1 MQRVK
6 NNEFGYLGN
15 PNVKRDGVET
25 SFTKE
30 EIQEYQKCMQDPAYF
45 ARKYVKIISL
55 DEGLVPFDLY
65 PYQEKMF
72 KHFKDNR
79 FSIILACRQS
89 GKSISSVVYLLWYAC
104 FHPEKTIAILA
115 NKGAV
120 AREMLSRIT
129 LALENLP
136 YFLQPGCKALNK
148 GSVEFSNNS
157 KIIASATSGSS
168 IRGLSINLLFLD
180 EFAFV
185 ENDAQFYTSTYPV
198 VSAGKDT
205 QIIITSTANGVGN
218 VYHKLWEG
226 AVQKTNEFTPF
237 RVDWWDVPGRDE
249 KWKQETINNTSE
261 LQFEQEFGNTFHG
274 RGNTL
279 ISANHLLAQ
288 QSKDPEF
295 FKENLYIYEQPID
308 EHEYVITVDVAKG
321 RGQDYSTFTVI
332 DVSSQPFTQVAVFR
346 DNNISPMLLP
356 DLLYKY
362 GKTYNDA
369 YIVIESN
376 DQGAVVCNGLYYDL
390 EYENMFV
397 ESSIKANALGVTM
410 TRRVK
415 RIGCSG
421 IKDLIEQGKLKI
433 QDSQTIVEM
442 STFVSKGNSFM
453 AIAPNHDDL
462 MMNLVLFA
470 WFTTTDIF
478 ESLTNINMKDLL
490 YKERLKEIQDDM
502 LPFGFV
508 ESDNLENERDK
519 YTKDADGNVWME
531 VEWKGSHNI

>member
-1 MQRVK
+1 MSSQIK

-15 PNVKRDGVET
+15 PSVKRDGVE
-25 SFTKE
+25 SQFTRD
-30 EIQEYQKCMQDPAYF
+30 EILEYKRCMDDPIYF
-45 ARKYVKIISL
+45 AQKYVKIISL
-55 DEGLVPFDLY
+55 DDGLVPFSLY

-72 KHFKDNR
+72 SHFNDNR
-79 FSIILACRQS
+79 FSIVLACRQS

-120 AREMLSRIT
+120 AREMLARIT

-136 YFLQPGCKALNK
+136 FFLQPGCKALNK
-148 GSVEFSNNS
+148 GSIEFSNNS
-157 KIIASATSGSS
+157 RIIAAATSGSS

-205 QIIITSTANGVGN
+205 KVIVCSTANGVGN

-226 AVQKTNEFTPF
+226 ATTNTNEFIPF

-249 KWKQETINNTSE
+249 KWKEQTVANTSE

-279 ISANHLLAQ
+279 IGANHLLAQ
-288 QSKDPEF
+288 KAIDPIEY
-295 FKENLYIYEQPID
+295 KENVYVYKKGKHKHDYIM
-308 EHEYVITVDVAKG
+308 TVDVAKG
-321 RGQDYSTFTVI
+321 RGQDYSTFTII
-332 DVSSQPFTQVAVFR
+332 DISTDPFEQVCVFR

-356 DLLYKY
+356 DLIYKY
-362 GKTYNDA
+362 ARMYNDA
-369 YIVIESN
+369 YIIVESN
-376 DQGAVVCNGLYYDL
+376 DQGSVVCNGLYYDL

-397 ESSIKANALGVTM
+397 ESAVKANAIGATM

-415 RIGCSG
+415 RIGCST
-421 IKDLIEQGKLKI
+421 IKDLIEQKKLNI
-433 QDSQTIVEM
+433 NDAQTIIEM
-442 STFVSKGNSFM
+442 TTFVSKGNSFM
-453 AIAPNHDDL
+453 AMAPNHDDL

-478 ESLTNINMKDLL
+478 QSITDIDMKNLL
-490 YKERLKEIQDDM
+490 YKEQLKAIQDDM
-502 LPFGFV
+502 IPFGFIENAV
-508 ESDNLENERDK
+508 DDKPKYEKDKEGNLWFEDNTYNTGRF
-519 YTKDADGNVWME
+519 
-531 VEWKGSHNI
+531 

>member
-1 MQRVK
+1 MSNQRIK

-15 PNVKRDGVET
+15 PSVKRDGVV
-25 SFTKE
+25 SDFSKE
-30 EIQEYQKCMQDPAYF
+30 EIVEYKKCMDDPAYF
-45 ARKYVKIISL
+45 ARKYIKIISL

-72 KHFKDNR
+72 KHFNKNR
-79 FSIILACRQS
+79 FSIVLACRQS

-120 AREMLSRIT
+120 AREMLARVT

-136 YFLQPGCKALNK
+136 FFLQPGCKALNK
-148 GSVEFSNNS
+148 GSIEFSNNS
-157 KIIASATSGSS
+157 KIMAAATSGSS

-205 QIIITSTANGVGN
+205 QIIVTSTANGIGN

-226 AVQKTNEFTPF
+226 AVTKTNEFKPF
-237 RVDWWDVPGRDE
+237 RVDWWDVPGRDD
-249 KWKQETINNTSE
+249 KWKEETISNTSE

-279 ISANHLLAQ
+279 IAANHLLAQ
-288 QSKDPEF
+288 KAVEPISIQ
-295 FKENLYIYEQPID
+295 ENLFIYKEPVKDHDYIIC
-308 EHEYVITVDVAKG
+308 VDVAKG
-321 RGQDYSTFTVI
+321 RGQDYSTFNVI
-332 DVSSQPFTQVAVFR
+332 DVSTEPFEQVCVFR

-356 DLLYKY
+356 DIVYKY
-362 GKTYNDA
+362 AKTYNDA
-369 YIVIESN
+369 YVLIESN
-376 DQGAVVCNGLYYDL
+376 DAGIVVCNGLYYDL

-397 ESSIKANALGVTM
+397 ESAVKKNAIGCTM

-415 RIGCSG
+415 RIGCST
-421 IKDLIEQGKLKI
+421 IKDLIEQKKLTI
-433 QDSQTIVEM
+433 RDGQTIIEM
-442 STFVSKGNSFM
+442 STFVAKGNSFM

-462 MMNLVLFA
+462 MMNLVLFG

-478 ESLTNINMKDLL
+478 QSISDIDMKNML
-490 YKERLKEIQDDM
+490 YKEQLEAIQDDL
-502 LPFGFV
+502 LPFGIINDGQETNKGV
-508 ESDNLENERDK
+508 GDGE
-519 YTKDADGNVWME
+519 GNVWFE
-531 VEWKGSHNI
+531 EDTKTTGLW

>member
-15 PNVKRDGVET
+15 HLVKRDGVET

-30 EIQEYQKCMQDPAYF
+30 EVLEYKRCMEDPCYF
-45 ARKYVKIISL
+45 AKKYIKIISL
-55 DEGLVPFDLY
+55 DDGLVPFELY

-72 KHFKDNR
+72 NHFNDNR
-79 FSIILACRQS
+79 FSIVLACRQS
-89 GKSISSVVYLLWYAC
+89 GKSISSVVYLLWYAV

-115 NKGAV
+115 NKGAI
-120 AREMLSRIT
+120 AREMLARIT

-148 GSVEFSNNS
+148 GSIEFSNNS
-157 KIIASATSGSS
+157 KIVATATSASS
-168 IRGLSINLLFLD
+168 IRGLSVNLLFLD

-185 ENDAQFYTSTYPV
+185 DNDAQFYTSTYPV
-198 VSAGKDT
+198 VTAGKET
-205 QIIITSTANGVGN
+205 QIIICSTANGIGN

-226 AVQKTNEFTPF
+226 AVQSTNEFAPF
-237 RVDWWDVPGRDE
+237 RVDWWDVPGRDD
-249 KWKQETINNTSE
+249 KWKEQTISNTSK

-279 ISANHLLAQ
+279 ISADTLLAQ

-295 FKENLYIYEQPID
+295 VNEKCLIYKNPVED
-308 EHEYVITVDVAKG
+308 HEYIMTVDVSKG
-321 RGQDYSTFTVI
+321 RNQDYSTFTII
-332 DVSSQPFTQVAVFR
+332 DVSTKPFEQVAIFR

-356 DLLYKY
+356 DIIYKY
-362 GKTYNDA
+362 ARIYNQA
-369 YIVIESN
+369 YVVVESN

-390 EYENMFV
+390 EYENVFV
-397 ESSIKANALGVTM
+397 ESSIKANAIGVTM

-421 IKDLIEQGKLKI
+421 IKDLIEQNKLAI
-433 QDSQTIVEM
+433 YDAQTIVEM
-442 STFVSKGNSFM
+442 STFVSKGSSFQ

-470 WFTTTDIF
+470 WFTTTDVF
-478 ESLTNINMKDLL
+478 QSLTDIDMKNML

-502 LPFGFV
+502 LPFGFTT
-508 ESDNLENERDK
+508 EENVNANK
-519 YTKDADGNVWME
+519 YSKDADGNIWFEEKV
-531 VEWKGSHNI
+531 WKGSQNF

>member
-1 MQRVK
+1 MSNQRIK

-15 PNVKRDGVET
+15 PSVKRDGVV
-25 SFTKE
+25 SDFSKE
-30 EIQEYQKCMQDPAYF
+30 EIVEYKKCMDDPAYF
-45 ARKYVKIISL
+45 ARKYIKIISL

-65 PYQEKMF
+65 EYQEKMF
-72 KHFKDNR
+72 KHFNDNR
-79 FSIILACRQS
+79 FSIVLACRQS

-120 AREMLSRIT
+120 AREMLARVT

-136 YFLQPGCKALNK
+136 FFLQPGCKALNK
-148 GSVEFSNNS
+148 GSIEFSNNS
-157 KIIASATSGSS
+157 KIMAAATSGSS

-205 QIIITSTANGVGN
+205 QIIVTSTANGIGN

-226 AVQKTNEFTPF
+226 AVTKTNEFKPF
-237 RVDWWDVPGRDE
+237 RVDWWDVPGRDD
-249 KWKQETINNTSE
+249 KWKEETISNTSE

-279 ISANHLLAQ
+279 IAANHLLAQ
-288 QSKDPEF
+288 KAVEPISIQ
-295 FKENLYIYEQPID
+295 ENLFIYKEPVKDHDYIIC
-308 EHEYVITVDVAKG
+308 VDVAKG
-321 RGQDYSTFTVI
+321 RGQDYSTFNVI
-332 DVSSQPFTQVAVFR
+332 DVSTEPFEQVCVFR

-356 DLLYKY
+356 DIVYKY
-362 GKTYNDA
+362 AKTYNDA
-369 YIVIESN
+369 YVLIESN
-376 DQGAVVCNGLYYDL
+376 DAGIVVCNGLYYDL

-397 ESSIKANALGVTM
+397 ESAVKKNAIGCTM

-415 RIGCSG
+415 RIGCST
-421 IKDLIEQGKLKI
+421 IKDLIEQKKLTI
-433 QDSQTIVEM
+433 RDGQTIIEM
-442 STFVSKGNSFM
+442 STFVAKGNSFM

-462 MMNLVLFA
+462 MMNLVLFG

-478 ESLTNINMKDLL
+478 QSISDIDMKNML
-490 YKERLKEIQDDM
+490 YKEQLEAIQDDL
-502 LPFGFV
+502 LPFGIINDGQETNKGV
-508 ESDNLENERDK
+508 GDGE
-519 YTKDADGNVWME
+519 GNVWFE
-531 VEWKGSHNI
+531 EDTKTTGLW

>member
-295 FKENLYIYEQPID
+295 FKDNLYIYEQPID

>member
-1 MQRVK
+1 MPNQRIK

-15 PNVKRDGVET
+15 PQIKRDGII
-25 SFTKE
+25 SDFTKDQV
-30 EIQEYQKCMQDPAYF
+30 IEYQKCMQDPVYF
-45 ARKYVKIISL
+45 ARNYIKIISL
-55 DEGLVPFDLY
+55 DEGLVEFDLY

-72 KHFKDNR
+72 NHFNSTR
-79 FSIILACRQS
+79 FSIVLACRQS

-104 FHPEKTIAILA
+104 FHPEKNIAILA

-120 AREMLSRIT
+120 AREMLARVT

-136 YFLQPGCKALNK
+136 FFLQPGCKALNK
-148 GSVEFSNNS
+148 GSIEFSNNS

-205 QIIITSTANGVGN
+205 QIIVTSTANGVGN
-218 VYHKLWEG
+218 IYHKLWEG
-226 AVQKTNEFTPF
+226 ASNGTNEFKPF

-249 KWKQETINNTSE
+249 KWKEETVANTSE

-288 QSKDPEF
+288 KAIEPHFIQ
-295 FKENLYIYEQPID
+295 ENVFVYEEPKVNHDYI
-308 EHEYVITVDVAKG
+308 ITVDVAKG
-321 RGQDYSTFTVI
+321 RGQDYSTFNII
-332 DVSSQPFTQVAVFR
+332 DVSEDPFKQVATFR

-356 DLLYKY
+356 DIIYKY
-362 GKTYNDA
+362 AKTYNDA
-369 YIVIESN
+369 YVIIESN
-376 DQGAVVCNGLYYDL
+376 DAGIVVCNGLYYDL
-390 EYENMFV
+390 EYEHMFV
-397 ESSIKANALGVTM
+397 ESAVKKSAIGVTM

-415 RIGCSG
+415 RIGCSS
-421 IKDLIEQGKLKI
+421 IKDLIEQKKLIIK
-433 QDSQTIVEM
+433 DAQTIIEM
-442 STFVSKGNSFM
+442 STFVSKGSSFM
-453 AIAPNHDDL
+453 ALAPNHDDL
-462 MMNLVLFA
+462 MMNLVLFG

-478 ESLTNINMKDLL
+478 TSISDIDMKNML
-490 YKERLKEIQDDM
+490 YKEQLQAIQDDM
-502 LPFGFV
+502 IPFGIINDGT
-508 ESDNLENERDK
+508 ETPQGEGDGE
-519 YTKDADGNVWME
+519 GNVWFE
-531 VEWKGSHNI
+531 EDTRNTGLF